1 MKKNSRNEKAS
12 ERSRGQARLTVGVD
26 VGDKRSWFCILDE
39 EGEIVVKGSL
49 PTTPNGF
56 KKQFE
61 LLGPSR
67 IALEVGAHSRWISE
81 QLKRYGHEVIVAN
94 ARQLPLI
101 YASDRKRDPV
111 DAEKLARVARLDPKM
126 LCPIEHRSVKAQRD
140 LAIPSRAG
148 SAGGDEDQADQCGQ
162 RTGEER
168 RSENSGVQP
177 GEVSGQ
183 SQ

>member
-12 ERSRGQARLTVGVD
+12 ERSRAQARLTVGVD

-126 LCPIEHRSVKAQRD
+126 LCPIEHRSVKA
-140 LAIPSRAG
+140 
-148 SAGGDEDQADQCGQ
+148 
-162 RTGEER
+162 
-168 RSENSGVQP
+168 
-177 GEVSGQ
+177 
-183 SQ
+183 